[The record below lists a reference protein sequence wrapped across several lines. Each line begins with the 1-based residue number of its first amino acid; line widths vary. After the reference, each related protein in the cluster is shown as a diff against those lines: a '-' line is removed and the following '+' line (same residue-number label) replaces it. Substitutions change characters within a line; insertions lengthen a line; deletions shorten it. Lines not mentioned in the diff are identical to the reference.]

1 VNKIK
6 QAWGWLLAPAND
18 YQLTSWLFLKG
29 LALVYVAAFLSLAV
43 QIDGLAG
50 ASGILPYHT
59 LLEQQFIEQGYWA
72 WLHIPTLFWFDS
84 SDVALQGA
92 AIAGALLGI
101 FLLLGWGQQRIIL
114 ILLFVLYLALYHAG
128 QVFMS
133 FQWDYLLL
141 ESGFLA
147 IFLLNAPTRVVVFL
161 YHWLLFRLRFL
172 SGFSKLA
179 SGDPTWSQLTTLK
192 YYFETQ
198 PLPHIGAWYAHQLPE
213 WLLKAGTGF
222 TLFAELVVPFFIFL
236 PRPFRLAAA
245 AITLSMQAV
254 IIATSNH
261 NFFNLLTILL
271 CLFLLD
277 DRIVSKLLPGRVKEH
292 IVNLIRQPGRILK
305 PLLGTATLLIMVVS
319 LTAMTSMLL
328 NRPLPPALE
337 TIARIGPNYGIGNIY
352 HVFPVMQTERQEL
365 VIAGSYDGINW
376 EPYQFRYKPGDL
388 SVAPKFN
395 IPHQP
400 RLDWMMWF
408 VPPQRWEVG
417 YWFRDFLDKLQQNSP
432 PVTALLAYNPFAG
445 KPPPRFLRVSA
456 FRYRFSSP
464 KERERS
470 GQWWQAE
477 YLGEFPDVPPRR
489 P

>member
-1 VNKIK
+1 MDKLK
-6 QAWGWLLAPAND
+6 QLRDWLLAPAVD

-50 ASGILPYHT
+50 ESGILPYQHF
-59 LLEQQFIEQGYWA
+59 LEQQFSEQGYWA
-72 WLHIPTLFWFDS
+72 WLHIPTLFWLDS

-92 AIAGALLGI
+92 AIAGALLGV
-101 FLLLGWGQQRIIL
+101 FLLLGWGQQRLIL
-114 ILLFVLYLALYHAG
+114 ILLFVLYLSLYHAG

-198 PLPHIGAWYAHQLPE
+198 PLPTVGAWYAQQLPE
-213 WLLKAGTGF
+213 WLLKSGTGF

-236 PRPFRLAAA
+236 PRPFRLVAAA
-245 AITLSMQAV
+245 VTLAMQV
-254 IIATSNH
+254 LIIATSNH
-261 NFFNLLTILL
+261 NFFNLLTVLL
-271 CLFLLD
+271 CLFLLGD
-277 DRIVSKLLPGRVKEH
+277 QMVGKLLPTGLQQR
-292 IVNLIRQPGRILK
+292 IVNGIRQPGWVLK
-305 PLLGTATLLIMVVS
+305 PLLGAASLLVMLVS
-319 LTAMTSMLL
+319 LTAMGSMLL

-337 TIARIGPNYGIGNIY
+337 NIARIGPSYGIGNIY
-352 HVFPVMQTERQEL
+352 HIFPIMQTERQEL
-365 VIAGSYDGINW
+365 VIAGSDDGINW
-376 EPYQFRYKPGDL
+376 EPYQFRYKPGAL
-388 SVAPKFN
+388 AQAPRFN
-395 IPHQP
+395 VPHQP

-417 YWFRDFLDKLQQNSP
+417 YWFKDFLDALQQNSP

-456 FRYRFSSP
+456 FRYRFTTAQ
-464 KERERS
+464 EREQT
-470 GQWWQAE
+470 GQWEWAE